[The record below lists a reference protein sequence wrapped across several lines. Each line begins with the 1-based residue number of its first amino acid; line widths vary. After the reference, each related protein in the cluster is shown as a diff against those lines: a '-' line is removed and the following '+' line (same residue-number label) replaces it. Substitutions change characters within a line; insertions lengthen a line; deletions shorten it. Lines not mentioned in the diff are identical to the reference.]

1 MHNDG
6 ISYRIFTVCNTILL
20 ILLSLLFA
28 YPVLYVLF
36 ASLSDSNKLMGHM
49 GLLLKPLDANLN
61 SYRAVFKNPMIL
73 HGYGNTLFVV
83 VMGLALS
90 MVLTVLCAYVL
101 SRKELALRRAF
112 IFYVTFTMFFGGGLI
127 PTYLTVKELG
137 LNGTL
142 WAIIIPGSLSVYNMI
157 ILRTSFESIPE
168 SLVESTML
176 DGASHLQ
183 ILTRIILPLSLPVL
197 MVIMLYYAVGLWN
210 SWFGAM
216 IYLRDRA
223 KYPLQLILREILIQ
237 NDTSSM
243 TRNVGMEDNAS
254 VSVTVQY
261 AVIVVATVPILV
273 IYPFVQKFF
282 TKGVMIGA
290 VKG

>member
-101 SRKELALRRAF
+101 SRKELALRRAHPHLPDGEGAGAQRHPVGH
-112 IFYVTFTMFFGGGLI
+112 YHSGV
-127 PTYLTVKELG
+127 
-137 LNGTL
+137 
-142 WAIIIPGSLSVYNMI
+142 
-157 ILRTSFESIPE
+157 PE
-168 SLVESTML
+168 
-176 DGASHLQ
+176 
-183 ILTRIILPLSLPVL
+183 R
-197 MVIMLYYAVGLWN
+197 
-210 SWFGAM
+210 
-216 IYLRDRA
+216 
-223 KYPLQLILREILIQ
+223 
-237 NDTSSM
+237 
-243 TRNVGMEDNAS
+243 
-254 VSVTVQY
+254 VQHDHP
-261 AVIVVATVPILV
+261 ADLL
-273 IYPFVQKFF
+273 
-282 TKGVMIGA
+282 
-290 VKG
+290 

>member
-1 MHNDG
+1 MHSDG
-6 ISYRIFTVCNTILL
+6 IGYRVFTVCNTILL
-20 ILLSLLFA
+20 ILLSVLFA

-36 ASLSDSNKLMGHM
+36 ASLSDANKFIGHM
-49 GLLLKPLDANLN
+49 GLLLKPLGTNLN
-61 SYRAVFKNPMIL
+61 SYRAVFQNPMIL
-73 HGYGNTLFVV
+73 HGYGNTLIIVV
-83 VMGLALS
+83 VGVALS

-112 IFYVTFTMFFGGGLI
+112 TFYVSFTMFFGGGLI
-127 PTYLTVKELG
+127 PTYLTVKQLG
-137 LNGTL
+137 LNGSL
-142 WAIIIPGSLSVYNMI
+142 WALIIPGAMSVYNMI
-157 ILRTSFESIPE
+157 ILRTSFEGIPE
-168 SLVESTML
+168 SLVESAML
-176 DGASHLQ
+176 DGANHLQ
-183 ILTRIILPLSLPVL
+183 ILNRIILPLSLPVL
-197 MVIMLYYAVGLWN
+197 MVIMLYYAVGMWN

-216 IYLRDRA
+216 IYIRDRA

-243 TRNVGMEDNAS
+243 TMNVGMADTAR
-254 VSVTVQY
+254 VSETIQY
-261 AVIVVATVPILV
+261 AVIVVSTAPILV